1 MAKTAKKKAAP
12 TARWFHRIRRRI
24 RPSTVVAAILVLGG
38 LLAVLHASRVP
49 EPNPPHLRVTLPPPA
64 RPAPRRPVEPAPAAR
79 PEPPAVAPAPVP
91 APRATPAPVPAPAPT
106 NAIPPSQGS
115 AEPAWRK
122 FAAAQPANIG
132 GRKMI
137 AIVIDD
143 MGVDRK
149 RSARAAALPPPL
161 TLSWLPY
168 AHDVEQQAAAARA
181 AGHEILLHAPM
192 QPQGHEDPGPN
203 ALLTD
208 LSSDE
213 IRRRLDADLAL
224 LPQAVGLNN
233 HMGSLF
239 TRDAR
244 AMAPVIDDLKRR
256 GLLFLDSRTTG
267 GSVGVALARNAAVP
281 YAVRDVFLDNQMTVA
296 AVRAQLAEVEAIARR
311 RGYAVAI
318 GHPHDAT
325 LDALDPWLHS
335 LAARGFVQVP
345 ISTIVQY
352 RIDHPAV
359 TAARAPRAV
368 GEPGGG

>member
-1 MAKTAKKKAAP
+1 MAKKAKTANSLF
-12 TARWFHRIRRRI
+12 ARWPRLRVRL
-24 RPSTVVAAILVLGG
+24 SVVAAAILVLGG
-38 LLAVLHASRVP
+38 LLVVLHASRVP
-49 EPNPPHLRVTLPPPA
+49 EPNPPPHLRVTLPPP
-64 RPAPRRPVEPAPAAR
+64 PRPAAR
-79 PEPPAVAPAPVP
+79 RLAEPSPPAPPPADVS
-91 APRATPAPVPAPAPT
+91 PAPAPS
-106 NAIPPSQGS
+106 PPPGAAPSPQGS
-115 AEPAWRK
+115 ELPAWRK
-122 FAAAQPANIG
+122 FAVAPPANVD
-132 GRKMI
+132 GRKLI

-149 RSARAAALPPPL
+149 RSLRAAALPGPL

-168 AHDVEQQAAAARA
+168 ASDVEHQAEAARA

-192 QPQGHEDPGPN
+192 QPQGHENPGPN

-208 LSSDE
+208 LSADE
-213 IRRRLDADLAL
+213 IRRRLVSDLAL

-244 AMAPVIDDLKRR
+244 AMTPVIDELKHR

-267 GSVGVALARNAAVP
+267 STVGIDLARTAAVP
-281 YAVRDVFLDNQMTVA
+281 YAVRDVFLDNDMTVA

-335 LAARGFVQVP
+335 LAERGFVQVP

-352 RIDHPAV
+352 RLDHPAV
-359 TAARAPRAV
+359 TAAR
-368 GEPGGG
+368 G